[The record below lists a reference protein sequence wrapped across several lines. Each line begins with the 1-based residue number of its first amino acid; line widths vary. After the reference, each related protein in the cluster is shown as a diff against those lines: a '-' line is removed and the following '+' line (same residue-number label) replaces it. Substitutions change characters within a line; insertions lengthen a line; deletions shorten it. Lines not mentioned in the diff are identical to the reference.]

1 LPRGIEFRPM
11 LYENSSAKS
20 PVLESKSRLVAFDY
34 ALATPEDVWNLALP
48 VGTRHIRVRK
58 IGTDRVAFYEAV
70 FGKPDSV
77 RRLGNRD
84 VFTLEELRT
93 PGAIQLARETFLG
106 LVNKGLL
113 VVGAFGSSGVGMI
126 TEGAEEAISM
136 IVTLAVAGEGI
147 VIPTTETLIVRIEED
162 KNSWIDDSLTQ
173 DFIKVFD
180 LGLRLLSTPSIPSP
194 VPLPEPLI

>member
-1 LPRGIEFRPM
+1 M
-11 LYENSSAKS
+11 LHENTFQKS
-20 PVLESKSRLVAFDY
+20 EVLESKSRLVAFDY
-34 ALATPEDVWNLALP
+34 ALAAPEDVWNLSLP
-48 VGTRHIRVRK
+48 IGTRHVRVRK
-58 IGTDRVAFYEAV
+58 IGNDRVAFYEAV

-93 PGAIQLARETFLG
+93 PGAIQLARESFLG

-113 VVGAFGSSGVGMI
+113 VIGVFGSSGVGMI

-147 VIPTTETLIVRIEED
+147 VVPTTESAIVGVDAD
-162 KNSWIDDSLTQ
+162 KNAWINDALTQ

-180 LGLRLLSTPSIPSP
+180 LGLRLLSTPPIPAP
-194 VPLPEPLI
+194 VPMPEPLL